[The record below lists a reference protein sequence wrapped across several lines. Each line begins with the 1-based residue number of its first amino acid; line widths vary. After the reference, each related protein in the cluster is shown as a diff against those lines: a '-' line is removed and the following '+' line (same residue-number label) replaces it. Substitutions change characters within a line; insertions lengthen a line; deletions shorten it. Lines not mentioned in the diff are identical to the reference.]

1 MEGSAE
7 MGSID
12 PMFVG
17 RANHGKG
24 HSGRVLV
31 EVDALKASSRQRHT
45 QQYRET
51 GTIMRSCRVE

>member
-1 MEGSAE
+1 VEGSAE
-7 MGSID
+7 MGSIV

-24 HSGRVLV
+24 HPGRVLV

-45 QQYRET
+45 QRYRET
-51 GTIMRSCRVE
+51 GTI